1 MSERKLSGK
10 VAAITGALADSD
22 AAMRCDLRASGP
34 TSPSL
39 TGTCKPLRST
49 SSSALP

>member
-10 VAAITGALADSD
+10 VTAPGALADSD
-22 AAMRCDLRASGP
+22 AAMRCDLRASGA

-49 SSSALP
+49 SSRALP